1 MFSQSLRAHR
11 DCPHAATC
19 ASWRLVVALAV
30 LWLARAVSAQER
42 LPASKP
48 GVQPS
53 YPRSSLDS
61 GYLVDLSWP
70 SRPQELAWGAMA
82 GIARA
87 PADQVWPFHRGA
99 ARRHVLTAGARLAD

>member
-19 ASWRLVVALAV
+19 ASWRLVVAFVV

-53 YPRSSLDS
+53 YPRTSLAS

-70 SRPQELAWGAMA
+70 SRPKELAWGAMA
-82 GIARA
+82 GIALG
-87 PADQVWPFHRGA
+87 PADQVWTFNRGA
-99 ARRHVLTAGARLAD
+99 VPVQVFTAGG